1 MAKTIFKVLG
11 AVVALL
17 AVALLG
23 LGLYGNSKLNEVVD
37 APLPPIVAATDPA
50 AVKRGEFLFRA
61 VCEDCHRQ
69 DGQDSSGRVSG
80 GYMKGVPSIVGRV
93 YSSNLTSDKQAGIGA
108 MSDGELARSIRY
120 GIKRDGHRAV
130 IMASYAMSD
139 EDLAALMGFMR
150 SDHPLFAPYEKPHP
164 KNEISPTG
172 RVAMA
177 LALGT
182 VPLDRPA
189 SGLKAPPKGPTV
201 EYGEYLARGVYECVN
216 CHTPGIIPSKV
227 NGSKAF
233 TGGFKYSETSTS
245 TVYSTNLT
253 FHATG
258 LGGWTQEQFADAM
271 REGVTPA
278 GYVMRS
284 PMRRFRGM
292 DDVEA
297 EALYRFLQS
306 LPHVDKATPQGSAH
320 RVKASQEGGPEQLF
334 ASLGCGSCHAEG
346 AKFRGL
352 LKKSVGKSPQDVAR
366 WIRNPEAIMPGTQ
379 MPTYSELLDET
390 QALSLA
396 GWVQQQAALIP

>member
-1 MAKTIFKVLG
+1 MAKTILKVLG

-17 AVALLG
+17 VVALVG
-23 LGLYGNSKLNEVVD
+23 LGFYGSFKLNQVVD
-37 APLPPIVAATDPA
+37 APLPTIAAATDPE
-50 AVKRGEFLFRA
+50 AVKHGQFVFRA

-69 DGQDSSGRVSG
+69 DSSGRVSG
-80 GYMKGVPSIVGRV
+80 GFMKGVPSIVGRV
-93 YSSNLTSDKQAGIGA
+93 YAANITSDKQAGIGA
-108 MSDGELARSIRY
+108 MSDGELARAIRY
-120 GIKRDGHRAV
+120 GIKRDGRRHV

-139 EDLAALMGFMR
+139 EDLAAVMGFMR
-150 SDHPLFAPYEKPHP
+150 SDHALFAPYETPHP
-164 KNEISPTG
+164 KNEISVPG

-177 LALGT
+177 LALGS

-189 SGLKAPPKGPTV
+189 SGLKAPPKAPTV

-216 CHTPGIIPSKV
+216 CHTPGLNPSKV

-233 TGGFKYSETSTS
+233 TGGFKYSETATS

-258 LGGWTQEQFADAM
+258 MGGWTQEQFARAM

-306 LPHVDKATPQGSAH
+306 LPHVDNAIPLGTAG
-320 RVKASQEGGPEQLF
+320 RVKAGQEGGPEKLF

-346 AKFRGL
+346 AKFRDM
-352 LKKSVGKSPQDVAR
+352 LKQSRGKPTEEVAR
-366 WIRNPEAIMPGTQ
+366 WIRNPESIMPGTQ

-390 QALSLA
+390 QAHSLA